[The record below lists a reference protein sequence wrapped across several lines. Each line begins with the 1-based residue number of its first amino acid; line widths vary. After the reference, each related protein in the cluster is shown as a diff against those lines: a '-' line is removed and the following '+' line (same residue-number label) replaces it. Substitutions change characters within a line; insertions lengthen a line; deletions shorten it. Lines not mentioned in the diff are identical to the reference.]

1 MIKNS
6 TLNEIMENPE
16 TCKHFAQAVF
26 DHLSTDDEP
35 LDKIGFQLCKALLE
49 QDAEAVLIA
58 ICGWS
63 SDSLISLMTGEW

>member
-1 MIKNS
+1 MKNP
-6 TLNEIMENPE
+6 TLKEIMETPALCENL
-16 TCKHFAQAVF
+16 AQTLF

-49 QDAEAVLIA
+49 EDAEAVLIA

-63 SDSLISLMTGEW
+63 SDSLISLMTGNW